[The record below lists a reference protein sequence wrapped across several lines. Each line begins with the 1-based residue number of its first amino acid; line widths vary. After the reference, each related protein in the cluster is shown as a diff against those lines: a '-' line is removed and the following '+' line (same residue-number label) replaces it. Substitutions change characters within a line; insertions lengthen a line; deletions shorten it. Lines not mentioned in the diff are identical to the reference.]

1 MIFSTKTDLR
11 ISAFLVL
18 IEPFYF
24 KIKGSHALFDKTFL
38 NLRSN
43 KRVNQKRRVKRFWH
57 FAPETRPSTALH
69 MPMDPDHLS
78 FLSLATTLSLP
89 SMYTKIK

>member
-1 MIFSTKTDLR
+1 MQEFYTLLRFGYSVFNLDNCTMIFSTKTDLR

-43 KRVNQKRRVKRFWH
+43 EQVNQKRRVKRFWH

-69 MPMDPDHLS
+69 AHGP
-78 FLSLATTLSLP
+78 
-89 SMYTKIK
+89 